1 MLNRLSLKALIT
13 AVMIVIL
20 ALAAAASV
28 FVIDRMTREALA
40 TIMAGFLVGLALAAV
55 VYRRVA
61 RMVAA
66 AEDFCARIER
76 GDFAA
81 RSAAEGGAEGGAEAA
96 ALAATLNRMVDRL
109 RDAVEREEAAR
120 KRLSFLV
127 AATPAVIYAGKAEGD
142 YGATYISPNIRQ
154 QLGWAP
160 EDFIDD
166 PGFWANHIHPEDRAR
181 VLALMDKLPTENS
194 VVEEYRFRHQDGT
207 WRWMHDEMALV
218 RDESGAPREVVGS
231 WLDITQRKE
240 LEASLKRRDAILNAV
255 AYGATR
261 LLRAGEEAS
270 AAQWQLAVEAVLAH
284 IGEATGVS
292 RIWIAENANMPDGD
306 VTLRFIH
313 CWTQPE
319 FRVADDDPLF
329 AQALSYQ
336 HEGIGV
342 EALRLRRGEIL
353 QVRAGDLPAAIRARF
368 ERLGIRSHVLAP
380 IMAGNDWWGF
390 MAFDD
395 CVAEKSWP
403 EIEQEALR
411 AAANLF
417 GSAIAARAGRE
428 ALRASME
435 SLGSVLEKLK
445 RQSAEIERQNVELA
459 RANRMK
465 SEFLAAVT
473 HELKT
478 PLNAI
483 LGFADLLAADL
494 AGELAQ
500 QQREYVG
507 DILGAAHQ
515 LHGLVNR
522 LLDLAQIDAGKKT
535 FMPEETDIG
544 ALLHDAAAA
553 HAAAAQAR
561 GIVITV
567 EENNV
572 VASVDAHLLRQLL
585 NELIGNAIKFNR
597 DGGTV
602 TLRAGVSPSPLAG
615 EGQVIIEV
623 IDSGIGI
630 AAADQAHLFESFV
643 QIDAKLGRKYGG
655 TGLGL
660 ALARRIAEMHGG
672 SIAVD
677 SAPGQG
683 SRFTVQL
690 PQRLANI
697 SE

>member
-13 AVMIVIL
+13 TVMIVIL
-20 ALAAAASV
+20 ALMALASV
-28 FVIDRMTREALA
+28 FVLDRMTREALA

-61 RMVAA
+61 RMVAT
-66 AEDFCARIER
+66 AEVFCARIEQ
-76 GDFAA
+76 GDFAT
-81 RSAAEGGAEGGAEAA
+81 RYAAKGGAEAA
-96 ALAATLNRMVDRL
+96 ALATALNRVVDRL
-109 RDAVEREEAAR
+109 RDAIEFEAAANR
-120 KRLSFLV
+120 RQTFLV
-127 AATPAVIYAGKAEGD
+127 AASPAVIYAAKAGGD
-142 YGATYISPNIRQ
+142 YAATYISPNIYR
-154 QLGWAP
+154 QLGYEP
-160 EDFIDD
+160 EDFIGD
-166 PGFWANHIHPEDRAR
+166 PDFWVNHIHPEDRAR

-194 VVEEYRFRHQDGT
+194 VVDEYRFRHQDGT

-218 RDESGAPREVVGS
+218 RDESGAPLELVGS
-231 WLDITQRKE
+231 WLDITRRKE

-261 LLRAGEEAS
+261 FLRAGEEAS

-292 RIWIAENANMPDGD
+292 RIWVAENSNTPDGD
-306 VTLRFIH
+306 VTLRFVH

-329 AQALSYQ
+329 AQVLSYQ
-336 HEGIGV
+336 REGVGV

-380 IMAGNDWWGF
+380 IMVGNDWWGF
-390 MAFDD
+390 IAFDD
-395 CVAEKSWP
+395 CVDEQSWS

-411 AAANLF
+411 AAASLF

-428 ALRASME
+428 ALRVSME
-435 SLGSVLEKLK
+435 SMGSILAKLK

-483 LGFADLLAADL
+483 LGFADLLDAGL

-500 QQREYVG
+500 QQREFVG

-522 LLDLAQIDAGKKT
+522 LLDLAQIDAGKKP
-535 FMPEETDIG
+535 FMPEETDLG
-544 ALLHDAAAA
+544 SLLHDAAAA
-553 HAAAAQAR
+553 QAAAARSR

-567 EENNV
+567 AADEV
-572 VASVDAHLLRQLL
+572 MASVDARLLRQLL
-585 NELIGNAIKFNR
+585 DELIGNAIKFNR

-602 TLRAGVSPSPLAG
+602 TLRAEVLPSPLAG

-630 AAADQAHLFESFV
+630 AAADQAHLFEPFI
-643 QIDAKLGRKYGG
+643 QIDATLGRKYGG

-690 PQRLANI
+690 PRRLAK
-697 SE
+697 E